1 MTDPIPE
8 PGPTE
13 VVDDNPDVELA
24 PSQDDEA
31 DLDDEDGVQ

>member
-1 MTDPIPE
+1 MNDKKLPE

-24 PSQDDEA
+24 PNQDDVA
-31 DLDDEDGVQ
+31 DLDEDDDR